1 MGSRNF
7 DTAALQA
14 RFDILTVSEQA
25 AQWVRFVDALDS
37 GDAGFHPYYLVLA
50 PIYDRG
56 ETPFDGDWMEMM
68 EPRQVLQ
75 GELEFE
81 VYEEDSEAAAFTG
94 VWATADLILD
104 PPPF

>member
-14 RFDILTVSEQA
+14 RFGDLNSSEQA
-25 AQWVRFVDALDS
+25 AEWVRFVDALDA
-37 GDAGFHPYYLVLA
+37 GGAGFHPFYLVLA

-56 ETPFDGDWMEMM
+56 ETPFDGDLTEML

-75 GELEFE
+75 GELDFEAYEEEFE
-81 VYEEDSEAAAFTG
+81 VSACAGGRAAA
-94 VWATADLILD
+94 DLFLGS
-104 PPPF
+104 PPF